1 MGADASE
8 LRALA
13 ADLRRQMAAVPAKVD
28 ATTQAFGDRAVGIV
42 QSNAPVDTGFHKSS
56 IGMDILGLAHV
67 EVGASSEYAP
77 YLEYGTYKMA
87 ARPHII
93 PGVESVVP
101 AWVAALEA
109 LGGDI

>member
-8 LRALA
+8 LHALA
-13 ADLRRQMAAVPAKVD
+13 ADLRRQAAAIAAKAD
-28 ATTQAFGDRAVGIV
+28 MTTRAHGLQAVAIV
-42 QSNAPVDTGFHKSS
+42 QSNAPVKTGAHRAG
-56 IGMDILGLAHV
+56 IGMDVLGLAHV

-87 ARPHII
+87 ARPRII

-101 AWVAALEA
+101 AWITALEA